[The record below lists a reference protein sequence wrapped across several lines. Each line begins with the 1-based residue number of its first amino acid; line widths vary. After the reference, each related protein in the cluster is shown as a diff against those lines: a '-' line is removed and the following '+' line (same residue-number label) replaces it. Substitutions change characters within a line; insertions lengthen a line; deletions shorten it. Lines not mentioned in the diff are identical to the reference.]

1 MTDLAPSPARPLLS
15 ICIPSYNRAALLGE
29 LLDRLAQDLVG
40 DLAETV
46 EVVVSDNASPDDTP
60 ATVACYGPRIPRF
73 VAVRQ
78 AENIGSD
85 RNFLAVVAAARGR
98 YAVLMGDDDLPEPGG
113 VARIVAVLRAHPGI
127 AGMTVDRYGR
137 SFDLKTRRS
146 EDALGHF
153 AGTEMLDGA
162 DAVFTRLTEYI
173 AFMSAQIFDRA
184 LWMEVARTKP
194 VEQFFNA
201 YIHLYVFA
209 NLLQRNPKWLVLK
222 ERLVTWRADNDSFM
236 ANGRFRRMEIDVV
249 GYEQIARACFGVDS
263 PTYIAIRET
272 IAGQNFRMHITAA
285 RMEGVWDKAMQART
299 RQLAMK
305 YYARSP
311 RFWIATAP
319 ILFMPQRLLPLLKY
333 AQQKV
338 HDRRARRIG
347 MMR

>member
-1 MTDLAPSPARPLLS
+1 MTDTQPLLS
-15 ICIPSYNRAALLGE
+15 ICIPSYKRAPLLGD
-29 LLDRLAQDLVG
+29 LLERLAQELTG
-40 DLAETV
+40 DLADTV

-60 ATVACYGPRIPRF
+60 AIVARYAPRIARF
-73 VAVRQ
+73 VSVRQ

-85 RNFLAVVAAARGR
+85 RNFLAVVAAASGR
-98 YAVLMGDDDLPEPGG
+98 YAVLMGDDDMPEPGG
-113 VARIVAVLRAHPGI
+113 VARIVEVLRAHPGI

-153 AGTEMLDGA
+153 AATEMLHGA

-184 LWMEVARTKP
+184 LWMEVVRTKP
-194 VEQFFNA
+194 VADFFNA
-201 YIHLYVFA
+201 YIHMYVFA
-209 NLLQRNPKWLVLK
+209 NMLQHNPKWLVLK

-236 ANGRFRRMEIDVV
+236 ANGRYRRLEIDVV

-263 PTYIAIRET
+263 PTYAAIRDT
-272 IAGQNFRMHITAA
+272 VAGQNLRMHITAA
-285 RMEGVWDKAMQART
+285 RMEGVWDKEMQART
-299 RQLAMK
+299 RRLAMK

-319 ILFMPQRLLPLLKY
+319 ILFMPQQLLPLLKY
-333 AQQKV
+333 AQKKV

-347 MMR
+347 MAVGA